1 MSSVESGYNTM
12 AEMPMW
18 KEKVKE
24 TVLQER
30 EALQRGIEE
39 REASIAHHTA
49 ELQRLQSE
57 LQHSRR
63 ELQELDRLA
72 TQLDG
77 TLVPPVPE
85 PTPRAAEPSAWLHQP
100 RQPIATLT
108 PREAVAQVL
117 REHPPLR
124 KSAIQFFVR
133 DDYHLDI
140 PRDTLQTILDDMV
153 HKGAVDRGVLG
164 LYQWLG

>member
-1 MSSVESGYNTM
+1 MP
-12 AEMPMW
+12 EMTIW
-18 KEKVKE
+18 KAKVRE
-24 TVLQER
+24 TVMQER

-49 ELQRLQSE
+49 ELQRLQTE

-63 ELQELDRLA
+63 ELQDLDRLV

-77 TLVPPVPE
+77 PLVPPVPE
-85 PTPRAAEPSAWLHQP
+85 PTPRAAEPSAWLRQYQP
-100 RQPIATLT
+100 PITTLT
-108 PREAVAQVL
+108 PHEAVQQVL

-124 KSAIQFFVR
+124 KSTIQLFVR

-153 HKGAVDRGVLG
+153 HKGEAGRGALG
-164 LYQWLG
+164 LYRWLG